1 MICTNE
7 IASVAVKNC
16 IKEIRK
22 WLYYSSRILIR
33 VECGRVK
40 EGALELVFTPEILIC
55 IPLLQP
61 SPPSFLESVLIHCSY
76 LWECVIWFQLCWMWG
91 ERKRLENK
99 KSSSTT
105 LFLLKVWK
113 FPRDYVGSQQTP
125 MYNHTCIWLL
135 KMVLFLMISS
145 VWICLKTQ
153 TK

>member
-7 IASVAVKNC
+7 IAPVAVKNC
-16 IKEIRK
+16 IKVIRK
-22 WLYYSSRILIR
+22 CLYYSSRILIR
-33 VECGRVK
+33 VVWEGERGCLGISFYPGDFDLYSITPTLTTRLPWIRLNTLQLFMGCG
-40 EGALELVFTPEILIC
+40 
-55 IPLLQP
+55 
-61 SPPSFLESVLIHCSY
+61 
-76 LWECVIWFQLCWMWG
+76 IWFLLCWMWG

-113 FPRDYVGSQQTP
+113 VPRDYVASQQTL

-135 KMVLFLMISS
+135 KMVLFLVISS
-145 VWICLKTQ
+145 AWICLKTQ